1 MFENVSVIG
10 GDLRQLTFAKLLKAE
25 GFFYTALIKIYNLKH
40 LNVKRIKIWF

>member
-10 GDLRQLTFAKLLKAE
+10 GDLRQLTV
-25 GFFYTALIKIYNLKH
+25 FYTALIKIYNLKH